1 MNNVLRKGQILAIV
15 VIGVSVTTFLSISAQ
30 QNYDIPAWVKGVAGF
45 WVDDKISDQEFGE
58 GLSFLIDN
66 KIIKVPEMER
76 LEDQV
81 RELNNEV
88 SRLKGELYTA
98 GIVAEYTEKA
108 VAEQQKNPVL
118 RAIEQ
123 GEVKFYFKDVPRD
136 NTENVQGAINE
147 VKRLLQSQSNSKVKF
162 TIVNEQKNY
171 NVLISWIKDFGEHRI
186 GTALPQNLNIG
197 YGFSDCFGEWQ
208 SFDQETI
215 TRIIMHEIGHS
226 LGFDHSTDKNN
237 VMYEKGTG
245 IRYDYPW
252 YHDGYTYFQV
262 ESNTGDVGV
271 LDLCAGEYLIEIET
285 DKPVSISLFSHTVVG
300 TYEFD
305 GKTYPEV
312 NFCEE
317 YDVTYYKRTC
327 TVERS
332 ANLNML
338 FGISNDDETEFRD
351 YNMKIERLDKLPE
364 INMNWDE
371 NSYRYPDIYSD
382 FFG

>member
-1 MNNVLRKGQILAIV
+1 VLRKGQILAIV

-136 NTENVQGAINE
+136 NTENVQGSINE

-197 YGFSDCFGEWQ
+197 YGFSDFFA
-208 SFDQETI
+208 SN
-215 TRIIMHEIGHS
+215 IMGSI
-226 LGFDHSTDKNN
+226 
-237 VMYEKGTG
+237 
-245 IRYDYPW
+245 YPK
-252 YHDGYTYFQV
+252 Q
-262 ESNTGDVGV
+262 
-271 LDLCAGEYLIEIET
+271 
-285 DKPVSISLFSHTVVG
+285 
-300 TYEFD
+300 
-305 GKTYPEV
+305 PE
-312 NFCEE
+312 
-317 YDVTYYKRTC
+317 
-327 TVERS
+327 
-332 ANLNML
+332 L
-338 FGISNDDETEFRD
+338 
-351 YNMKIERLDKLPE
+351 KIK
-364 INMNWDE
+364 
-371 NSYRYPDIYSD
+371 
-382 FFG
+382 